1 MACITLQFCSFK
13 CELIDLPDISLL
25 LVNDVSTDE
34 GVGPANGSSGPLFDL
49 VEEVGVRGKAAL
61 GREWAGTRPPDGFY
75 LLMPQSGLLSLP
87 QCSHD
92 LFEQEVAEC
101 VLDLRHETPKF

>member
-1 MACITLQFCSFK
+1 MDGSHHLKSVACITLQFCSFK

-34 GVGPANGSSGPLFDL
+34 GVGPANGSGGPLFDL

-61 GREWAGTRPPDGFY
+61 GREWAGTRPPDA
-75 LLMPQSGLLSLP
+75 LLLTYAPVWPTLITS
-87 QCSHD
+87 
-92 LFEQEVAEC
+92 V
-101 VLDLRHETPKF
+101 